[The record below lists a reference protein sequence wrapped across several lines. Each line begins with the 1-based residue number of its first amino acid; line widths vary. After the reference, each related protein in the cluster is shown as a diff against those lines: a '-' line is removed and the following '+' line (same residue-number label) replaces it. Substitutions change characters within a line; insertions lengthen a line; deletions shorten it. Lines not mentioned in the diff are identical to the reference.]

1 MELIKPEDPQYFT
14 HTSDDLYDRH
24 HYKIVSNSG
33 ETITV
38 DNWEDARVVWW
49 NKKTFLS
56 HVEVVDKPTKEE
68 SKGLSDKTY

>member
-33 ETITV
+33 ESITV

-56 HVEVVDKPTKEE
+56 HVEVITPKKK
-68 SKGLSDKTY
+68 SKGFR

>member
-38 DNWEDARVVWW
+38 DNWEDAKVVWW
-49 NKKTFLS
+49 NKNCLLYTSPSPRDATLS
-56 HVEVVDKPTKEE
+56 RMP
-68 SKGLSDKTY
+68 SSA